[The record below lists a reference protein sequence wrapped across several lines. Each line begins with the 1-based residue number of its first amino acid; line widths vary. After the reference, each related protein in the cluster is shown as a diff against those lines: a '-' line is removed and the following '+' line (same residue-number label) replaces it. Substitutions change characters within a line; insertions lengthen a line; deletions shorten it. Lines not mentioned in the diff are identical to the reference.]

1 MNMKLRILSGAFLA
15 LAISLSAGDAS
26 AVGVELDGAT
36 LPAQTRDALRADI
49 AKARGEVPELFKA
62 VNDVVAHAKDLDAQ
76 ARAPGVPL
84 TLHFKGL
91 GPRALMPLIDVL
103 AFDGHPAARDLNETA
118 SSALRVG
125 LIEAIGII
133 RDGRAVPVLAQAL
146 DGAREEKIVR
156 ASSEALSRIGN
167 DEALGTLTASL
178 QKADATRNLGRA
190 RAILSGMHELRREAG
205 ARLLATRLDA
215 ERDPDTAKVLAKSLG
230 GVGNAWAWK
239 TKMSQNDATITRKT
253 AARALVDAY
262 AKWNNADVREAAAK
276 ALLVVDEPSTPA
288 LIAAA
293 KSGASRETV
302 TVLEQLEQ
310 RFAQNPTR

>member
-1 MNMKLRILSGAFLA
+1 MNMKLRIFSGVFLA
-15 LAISLSAGDAS
+15 LAIGLSAGDAS

-36 LPAQTRDALRADI
+36 LPAKTRDALRADI
-49 AKARGEVPELFKA
+49 AKARTEVPELFKA
-62 VNDVVAHAKDLDAQ
+62 VNDVVAHAKELDAQ

-84 TLHFKGL
+84 TLHFKAL

-103 AFDGHPAARDLNETA
+103 AFDGPAVRDLNETA

-133 RDGRAVPVLAQAL
+133 RDGRAVPVLAQVL
-146 DGAREEKIVR
+146 ETTREESVVR

-167 DEALGTLTASL
+167 DEALASLTTSL
-178 QKADATRNLGRA
+178 QKADATRNLGRT
-190 RAILSGMHELRREAG
+190 RAILSGMHEFRREAG
-205 ARLLATRLDA
+205 ARLLATRLDS
-215 ERDPDTAKVLAKSLG
+215 ERDADTAKVLAKSLG

-239 TKMSQNDATITRKT
+239 TKMSQGEASVTRKT

-262 AKWNNADVREAAAK
+262 AKWNSNDVREAAAK

-293 KSGASRETV
+293 KSGAARETV